1 VIKKFVEL
9 PLMREA
15 INHKI
20 TVATLNGKSY
30 YKIINTLKLLQLNYE
45 ELSPSEALNSYST
58 IIITSKE
65 ESPIFKTKNIIVDSE
80 LNENPVIIKA
90 KILRKLIKSHTYD
103 QLTIGIDPGNR
114 IGISIFY
121 LYDEIESVVLS
132 TIESTLNFIFKI
144 LAEINAKKKIVRIG
158 DGNINMARSIA
169 FLIKSNFKDLVHVEI
184 VNEHGTSSIQNNE
197 SNRRILKDKSSA
209 RLIAFRNGKIFDP
222 KLDHN

>member
-1 VIKKFVEL
+1 
-9 PLMREA
+9 MRET

-45 ELSPSEALNSYST
+45 ELSPSEAVNSYSR

-65 ESPIFKTKNIIVDSE
+65 ESPIFKKKNIMVDSE

-121 LYDEIESVVLS
+121 LHDEIESVVLS
-132 TIESTLNFIFKI
+132 TIELTLNFII
-144 LAEINAKKKIVRIG
+144 EVLSEIKAKKKIVRIG

-169 FLIKSNFKDLVHVEI
+169 FLIKANFKDLVHVEI

-222 KLDHN
+222 KLDCN

>member
-1 VIKKFVEL
+1 
-9 PLMREA
+9 MRETL
-15 INHKI
+15 NDKI

-45 ELSPSEALNSYST
+45 ELSPLEALNSYSK

-65 ESPIFKTKNIIVDSE
+65 ESPIFKKKNIIVDSE

-121 LYDEIESVVLS
+121 IYDEIESVVLS
-132 TIESTLNFIFKI
+132 TIESTLNFIIKI
-144 LAEINAKKKIVRIG
+144 LSGINAKKKVVRIG
-158 DGNINMARSIA
+158 DGNINMARTIA
-169 FLIKSNFKDLVHVEI
+169 FLIKSNFKDLVHI
-184 VNEHGTSSIQNNE
+184 VNEYGTSSIQNNE

-222 KLDHN
+222 KLQHN

>member
-1 VIKKFVEL
+1 
-9 PLMREA
+9 MRETL
-15 INHKI
+15 NHKI

-45 ELSPSEALNSYST
+45 ELSPSEAVNSYSR

-65 ESPIFKTKNIIVDSE
+65 ESSIFKKKNIMVDSE

-121 LYDEIESVVLS
+121 LHDEIESVVLS
-132 TIESTLNFIFKI
+132 TIELTLNFII
-144 LAEINAKKKIVRIG
+144 EVLSEIKAKKKIVRIG

-169 FLIKSNFKDLVHVEI
+169 FLIKTNFKDLVHVEI

-222 KLDHN
+222 KLDRN

>member
-1 VIKKFVEL
+1 
-9 PLMREA
+9 MRET

-45 ELSPSEALNSYST
+45 ELSPSEAVNSYSR

-65 ESPIFKTKNIIVDSE
+65 ESPIFKKKNIMVDSE

-121 LYDEIESVVLS
+121 LHDEIESVVLS
-132 TIESTLNFIFKI
+132 TIELTLNFII
-144 LAEINAKKKIVRIG
+144 EVLSEIKAKKKIVRIG

-169 FLIKSNFKDLVHVEI
+169 FLIKANFKDLVHVEI
-184 VNEHGTSSIQNNE
+184 VNEHGTSSTQNNE

-222 KLDHN
+222 KLDRN

>member
-1 VIKKFVEL
+1 
-9 PLMREA
+9 MRET

-45 ELSPSEALNSYST
+45 ELSPSEAVNSYSR

-65 ESPIFKTKNIIVDSE
+65 ESSIFKKKNIMVDSE

-121 LYDEIESVVLS
+121 LHDEIESVVLS
-132 TIESTLNFIFKI
+132 TIELTLNFII
-144 LAEINAKKKIVRIG
+144 EVLSEIKAKKKIVRIG

-169 FLIKSNFKDLVHVEI
+169 FLIKTNFKDLVHVEI

-197 SNRRILKDKSSA
+197 SNRRILKDKSSV

-222 KLDHN
+222 KLDRN

>member
-1 VIKKFVEL
+1 
-9 PLMREA
+9 MRET

-45 ELSPSEALNSYST
+45 ELSPSEAVNSYSR

-65 ESPIFKTKNIIVDSE
+65 ESPIFKKKNIMVDSE

-121 LYDEIESVVLS
+121 LHDEIESVVLS
-132 TIESTLNFIFKI
+132 TIELTLNFII
-144 LAEINAKKKIVRIG
+144 EVLTEIKAKKKIVRIG

-169 FLIKSNFKDLVHVEI
+169 FLIKANFKDLVHVEI

-222 KLDHN
+222 KLNSN

>member
-1 VIKKFVEL
+1 
-9 PLMREA
+9 MRET

-45 ELSPSEALNSYST
+45 ELSPSEAVNSYSR

-65 ESPIFKTKNIIVDSE
+65 ESPIFKKKNIMVDSE

-90 KILRKLIKSHTYD
+90 KILKKLIKSHTYD

-121 LYDEIESVVLS
+121 LHDEIESVVLS
-132 TIESTLNFIFKI
+132 TIELTLNFII
-144 LAEINAKKKIVRIG
+144 EVLSEIKAKKKIVRIG

-169 FLIKSNFKDLVHVEI
+169 FLIKTNFKDLVHVEI

-222 KLDHN
+222 KLDRN

>member
-1 VIKKFVEL
+1 
-9 PLMREA
+9 MRETL
-15 INHKI
+15 NHKI

-45 ELSPSEALNSYST
+45 ELSPLEALNSYSR

-65 ESPIFKTKNIIVDSE
+65 ESPIFKKKNIIVDSE

-90 KILRKLIKSHTYD
+90 KILRKLIESHTYD

-132 TIESTLNFIFKI
+132 TIESTVNFIIKI
-144 LAEINAKKKIVRIG
+144 LSGINAKKKIVRIG
-158 DGNINMARSIA
+158 DGNINMARTIA
-169 FLIKSNFKDLVHVEI
+169 FVIKSNFKDLVHIEI
-184 VNEHGTSSIQNNE
+184 VNEYGTSSIQNNE

-209 RLIAFRNGKIFDP
+209 RLIAFRSGKIFDP

>member
-1 VIKKFVEL
+1 
-9 PLMREA
+9 MRETINQT

-45 ELSPSEALNSYST
+45 ELSPSEAVNSYSR

-65 ESPIFKTKNIIVDSE
+65 ESPIFKKKNIMVDSE

-121 LYDEIESVVLS
+121 LHDEIESVVLS
-132 TIESTLNFIFKI
+132 TIELTLNFII
-144 LAEINAKKKIVRIG
+144 EVLSEIKAKKKIVRIG

-169 FLIKSNFKDLVHVEI
+169 FLIKANFKDLVHVEI

-197 SNRRILKDKSSA
+197 SNRRILKDKLSA

-222 KLDHN
+222 KLDRN

>member
-1 VIKKFVEL
+1 
-9 PLMREA
+9 MRET

-45 ELSPSEALNSYST
+45 ELSPSEAVNSYSR

-65 ESPIFKTKNIIVDSE
+65 ESPIFKKKNIMVDSE

-121 LYDEIESVVLS
+121 LHDEIESVVLS
-132 TIESTLNFIFKI
+132 TIELTLNFII
-144 LAEINAKKKIVRIG
+144 EVLTEIKAKKKIVRIG

-169 FLIKSNFKDLVHVEI
+169 FLIKANFKDLVHVEI

-222 KLDHN
+222 KLDRN

>member
-1 VIKKFVEL
+1 
-9 PLMREA
+9 MRET

-45 ELSPSEALNSYST
+45 ELSPSEAVNSYSR

-65 ESPIFKTKNIIVDSE
+65 ESPIFKKKNIMVDSE

-121 LYDEIESVVLS
+121 LHDEIESVVLS

-169 FLIKSNFKDLVHVEI
+169 FLIKTNFKDLVHVEI

-222 KLDHN
+222 KLDRN

>member
-1 VIKKFVEL
+1 
-9 PLMREA
+9 MRETL
-15 INHKI
+15 NHKI

-30 YKIINTLKLLQLNYE
+30 YKIINTLKLLQLNYD
-45 ELSPSEALNSYST
+45 ELSPSEALNSYSR

-65 ESPIFKTKNIIVDSE
+65 ESPIFKKKNIIVDSE

-90 KILRKLIKSHTYD
+90 KILRKLIGSHTYD

-132 TIESTLNFIFKI
+132 TIESTVNFIIKI
-144 LAEINAKKKIVRIG
+144 LSGINAKKKIVRIG
-158 DGNINMARSIA
+158 DGNINMARTIA
-169 FLIKSNFKDLVHVEI
+169 FVIKSNFKDLVHIEI
-184 VNEHGTSSIQNNE
+184 VNEYGTSSIQNNE

>member
-1 VIKKFVEL
+1 
-9 PLMREA
+9 MRET

-45 ELSPSEALNSYST
+45 ELSPSEAVNSYSR

-65 ESPIFKTKNIIVDSE
+65 ESSIFKKKNIMVDSE

-103 QLTIGIDPGNR
+103 QLTIGIDPGYR

-121 LYDEIESVVLS
+121 LHDEIESVVLS
-132 TIESTLNFIFKI
+132 TIELTLNFII
-144 LAEINAKKKIVRIG
+144 EVLSEIKAKKKIVRIG

-169 FLIKSNFKDLVHVEI
+169 FLIKTNFKDLVHVEI

-222 KLDHN
+222 KLDRN

>member
-1 VIKKFVEL
+1 
-9 PLMREA
+9 MREA
-15 INHKI
+15 LNHKI

-45 ELSPSEALNSYST
+45 ELSPSEAVNSYSR

-65 ESPIFKTKNIIVDSE
+65 ESPIFKKKNIMVDSE

-121 LYDEIESVVLS
+121 LHDEIESVVLS
-132 TIESTLNFIFKI
+132 TIELTLNFII
-144 LAEINAKKKIVRIG
+144 EVLSEIKAKKKIVRIG

-169 FLIKSNFKDLVHVEI
+169 FLIKANFKDLVHVEI

-222 KLDHN
+222 KLDRN

>member
-1 VIKKFVEL
+1 
-9 PLMREA
+9 MRET

-45 ELSPSEALNSYST
+45 ELSPSEAVNSYSR

-65 ESPIFKTKNIIVDSE
+65 ESPIFKKKNIMVDSE

-121 LYDEIESVVLS
+121 LHDEIESVVLS
-132 TIESTLNFIFKI
+132 TIELTLNFII
-144 LAEINAKKKIVRIG
+144 EVLSEIKAKKKIVRIG

-169 FLIKSNFKDLVHVEI
+169 FLIKANFKDLVHVEI

-222 KLDHN
+222 KLGRN

>member
-1 VIKKFVEL
+1 
-9 PLMREA
+9 MRET

-45 ELSPSEALNSYST
+45 ELSPSEAVNSYSR

-65 ESPIFKTKNIIVDSE
+65 ESSIFKKKNIMVDSE

-121 LYDEIESVVLS
+121 LHDEIESVVLS
-132 TIESTLNFIFKI
+132 TIELTLNFIIEI
-144 LAEINAKKKIVRIG
+144 LYEIKEKKKIVRIG

-169 FLIKSNFKDLVHVEI
+169 FLIKANFKDLVHVEI

-222 KLDHN
+222 KLDRN

>member
-1 VIKKFVEL
+1 
-9 PLMREA
+9 MRET

-45 ELSPSEALNSYST
+45 ELSPSEAVNSYSR

-65 ESPIFKTKNIIVDSE
+65 ESPIFKKKNIMVDSE

-121 LYDEIESVVLS
+121 LHDEIESVVLS
-132 TIESTLNFIFKI
+132 TIELTLNFII
-144 LAEINAKKKIVRIG
+144 EVLSEIKAKKKIVRIG

-169 FLIKSNFKDLVHVEI
+169 FLIKANFKDLVHVEI
-184 VNEHGTSSIQNNE
+184 VNEHGTSSIQNNK

-222 KLDHN
+222 KLDRN

>member
-1 VIKKFVEL
+1 
-9 PLMREA
+9 MRET

-45 ELSPSEALNSYST
+45 ELSPSEAVNSYSR

-65 ESPIFKTKNIIVDSE
+65 ESPIFKKKNIMVDSE

-121 LYDEIESVVLS
+121 LHDEIESVVLS
-132 TIESTLNFIFKI
+132 TIELTLNFII
-144 LAEINAKKKIVRIG
+144 EVLSEIKAKKKIVRIG

-169 FLIKSNFKDLVHVEI
+169 FLIKANFKDLVHVEI

-222 KLDHN
+222 KLNRN

>member
-1 VIKKFVEL
+1 
-9 PLMREA
+9 MRETL
-15 INHKI
+15 NHKI

-45 ELSPSEALNSYST
+45 ELSPSEALNSYSR

-65 ESPIFKTKNIIVDSE
+65 ESPIFKKKNIIVDSE

-132 TIESTLNFIFKI
+132 TIESTLNFIIKI
-144 LAEINAKKKIVRIG
+144 LSEINAK
-158 DGNINMARSIA
+158 ARTIA
-169 FLIKSNFKDLVHVEI
+169 FLIKSNFKDLVHIEI

-222 KLDHN
+222 KVDHN

>member
-1 VIKKFVEL
+1 
-9 PLMREA
+9 MREA
-15 INHKI
+15 LNHKI

-45 ELSPSEALNSYST
+45 ELSPSEAVNSYSR

-65 ESPIFKTKNIIVDSE
+65 ESPIFKKKNIMVDSE

-90 KILRKLIKSHTYD
+90 KILRKLIKSHTFD

-121 LYDEIESVVLS
+121 LHDEIESVVLS
-132 TIESTLNFIFKI
+132 TIELTLNFIIEI
-144 LAEINAKKKIVRIG
+144 LSEIKAKKKIVRIG

-169 FLIKSNFKDLVHVEI
+169 FLIKANFKDLVHVEI

-222 KLDHN
+222 KLDRN

>member
-1 VIKKFVEL
+1 
-9 PLMREA
+9 MRET

-45 ELSPSEALNSYST
+45 ELSPSEAVNSYSR

-65 ESPIFKTKNIIVDSE
+65 ESPLFKKKNIMVDSE

-121 LYDEIESVVLS
+121 LHDEIESVVLS
-132 TIESTLNFIFKI
+132 TIELTLNFII
-144 LAEINAKKKIVRIG
+144 EVLSEIKAKNKIVRIG

-169 FLIKSNFKDLVHVEI
+169 FLIKANFKDLVHVEI

-222 KLDHN
+222 KLDRN

>member
-1 VIKKFVEL
+1 
-9 PLMREA
+9 MRETL
-15 INHKI
+15 NHKI

-45 ELSPSEALNSYST
+45 ELSPSEALNSYSR

-65 ESPIFKTKNIIVDSE
+65 ESPIFKKKNIIVDSE

-90 KILRKLIKSHTYD
+90 KILRKLIESHTYD

-132 TIESTLNFIFKI
+132 TIESTVNFIIKI
-144 LAEINAKKKIVRIG
+144 LSGINEKKKIVRIG
-158 DGNINMARSIA
+158 DGNINMARTIA
-169 FLIKSNFKDLVHVEI
+169 FVIKSNFKDLVHIEI
-184 VNEHGTSSIQNNE
+184 VNEYGTSSIQNNE

-209 RLIAFRNGKIFDP
+209 RLIAFRSGKIFDP

>member
-1 VIKKFVEL
+1 
-9 PLMREA
+9 MRET

-45 ELSPSEALNSYST
+45 ELSPSEAVNSYSR

-65 ESPIFKTKNIIVDSE
+65 ESPIFKKKNIMVDSE

-121 LYDEIESVVLS
+121 LQDEIESVVLS
-132 TIESTLNFIFKI
+132 TIELTLNFII
-144 LAEINAKKKIVRIG
+144 EVLSEIKAKKKIVRIG

-169 FLIKSNFKDLVHVEI
+169 FLIKANFKDLVHVEI

-222 KLDHN
+222 KLDRN

>member
-1 VIKKFVEL
+1 
-9 PLMREA
+9 MREA

-45 ELSPSEALNSYST
+45 ELSPSEAVNSYSR

-65 ESPIFKTKNIIVDSE
+65 ESSIFKKKNIMVDSE

-121 LYDEIESVVLS
+121 LHDEIESVVLS
-132 TIESTLNFIFKI
+132 TIELTLNFII
-144 LAEINAKKKIVRIG
+144 EVLSEIKAKKKIVRIG

-169 FLIKSNFKDLVHVEI
+169 FLIKENFKDLVHVEI

-222 KLDHN
+222 KLGRN